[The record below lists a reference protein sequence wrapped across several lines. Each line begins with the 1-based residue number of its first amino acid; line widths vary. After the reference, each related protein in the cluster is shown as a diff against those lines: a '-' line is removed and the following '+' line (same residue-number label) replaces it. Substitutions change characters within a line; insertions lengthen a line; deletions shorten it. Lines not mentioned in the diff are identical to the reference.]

1 MFFLSV
7 SVLNFPQEG
16 ISAEKQAISLLS
28 KLRNELQTDKP
39 LLVITD
45 GLQDTESW
53 NQYMQRQQRLL
64 GDQDAVSWFKSP
76 WLYVECYM
84 YRKIQEALI
93 LK

>member
-1 MFFLSV
+1 MHVYLFC
-7 SVLNFPQEG
+7 QEG
-16 ISAEKQAISLLS
+16 IIAEKQAISLLS

-39 LLVITD
+39 LLLITD

-64 GDQDAVSWFKSP
+64 GDQDTVSWFKSA

-84 YRKIQEALI
+84 YRKIQEALV